1 MGEGESCFANL
12 SGQTADLSVGPLQEA
27 VKRSL
32 DFFFSA
38 VGLVLLSP
46 LLLVTSL
53 AIKLDSRGPVFHGS
67 ERIGRYGRPFR
78 MWKFRTM
85 YLNSEKLGVT
95 TGLND
100 PRVTGVGRFLRRY
113 KIDELPQLVNVLTGE
128 MSLVGPRPEFQEHTA
143 EYTGEEELILTVRP
157 GITDYASVRF
167 RNQDELIG
175 SEDPHRMF
183 IEKIR
188 PEKNRLRVDYVK
200 RQSLA
205 EDFKI
210 LFQTILCVI
219 GRR

>member
-1 MGEGESCFANL
+1 MGEGECCFAKL
-12 SGQTADLSVGPLQEA
+12 SGQTADLSVGPLQES

-32 DFFFSA
+32 DFFLSA
-38 VGLVLLSP
+38 LGLVLLTP
-46 LLLVTSL
+46 LFLVSGL
-53 AIKLDSRGPVFHGS
+53 AIKLDSKGPIFHRS
-67 ERIGRYGRPFR
+67 ARVGRYGKSFR

-100 PRVTGVGRFLRRY
+100 PRVTRVGKFLRRY

-128 MSLVGPRPEFQEHTA
+128 MSLVGPRPEFLEHTS

-175 SEDPHRMF
+175 SEDPHRTF

-210 LFQTILCVI
+210 LFETILCVI

>member
-1 MGEGESCFANL
+1 MGEEECCFARLNE
-12 SGQTADLSVGPLQEA
+12 QRDLSVGPLQES

-38 VGLVLLSP
+38 LGVVLLSP
-46 LLLVTSL
+46 LFLVAGL
-53 AIKLDSRGPVFHGS
+53 AIKLDSNGPIFHRS
-67 ERIGRYGRPFR
+67 KRVGRHGKSFK

-85 YLNSEKLGVT
+85 YVGSEKLGVT

-100 PRVTGVGRFLRRY
+100 PRVTRVGRFLRRY

-128 MSLVGPRPEFQEHTA
+128 MSLVGPRPEFLEHTS
-143 EYTGEEELILTVRP
+143 EYTGEEELILSVRP

-175 SEDPHRMF
+175 SEDPHRSF

-200 RQSLA
+200 RQSLV

-210 LFQTILCVI
+210 LFQTILCVF

>member
-1 MGEGESCFANL
+1 MGEGECCFAKL
-12 SGQTADLSVGPLQEA
+12 SGQTADLSVGPLQES

-32 DFFFSA
+32 DFFLSA
-38 VGLVLLSP
+38 LGLVLLTP
-46 LLLVTSL
+46 LFLVSGL
-53 AIKLDSRGPVFHGS
+53 AIKLDSKGPIFHRS
-67 ERIGRYGRPFR
+67 ERVGRYGKSFR

-100 PRVTGVGRFLRRY
+100 PRVTRVGKFLRRY

-128 MSLVGPRPEFQEHTA
+128 MSLVGPRPEFLEHTS

-175 SEDPHRMF
+175 SEDPHRTF

-210 LFQTILCVI
+210 LFETILCVI